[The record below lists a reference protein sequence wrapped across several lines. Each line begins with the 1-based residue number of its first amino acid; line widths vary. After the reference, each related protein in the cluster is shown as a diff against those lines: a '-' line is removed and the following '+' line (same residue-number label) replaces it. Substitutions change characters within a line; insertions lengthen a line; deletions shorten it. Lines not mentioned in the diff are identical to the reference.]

1 MGDDAMSRDN
11 MDVGFLLKQ
20 INIAL
25 ARNADQSFK
34 PVTFSQMQVLV
45 FLAHQPNNTCC
56 QKAIESELVV
66 SHPTVVGLLQR
77 LEAKGLI
84 ATLTDEH
91 DRRRK
96 EICLTDAGRTVLQGA
111 SKHRKHMELQLCK
124 GMTEDEHRLLY
135 RLLLQMY
142 QNVSESTAVPLQSS
156 QKEGESKQHG

>member
-1 MGDDAMSRDN
+1 MSRDN

-34 PVTFSQMQVLV
+34 PVTFSQMHVLV

-56 QKAIESELVV
+56 QKAIETELDV

-84 ATLTDEH
+84 TTLTDEH

>member
-34 PVTFSQMQVLV
+34 PVTFSQMHVLV

-56 QKAIESELVV
+56 QKAI
-66 SHPTVVGLLQR
+66 
-77 LEAKGLI
+77 EAKGLI

-124 GMTEDEHRLLY
+124 GMTDDEHRLLY